1 MSVSPTTSDKDA
13 AAPQASQDDG
23 LLRRVVEHWFALRRP
38 TGTIESVALGVAC
51 VAVVFAGWWLLTS
64 GPPEERVV
72 GPTTL
77 PSPVE
82 TFGQFSDLWE
92 NFALARNTGVTLR
105 RVALG
110 FLLAA
115 AIGVPLGIL
124 AGCFTRLN
132 AFLSPLVMFGR
143 NIPLA
148 AVLPILIFIFPGGEQ
163 RKVMFIFI
171 ACVAFV
177 ISDTARAIGDV
188 AERYVDTAY
197 TLGASRW
204 QTIVKVL
211 VPLAAPSIF
220 GSFRLLFGLAFGYIM
235 LAESIKYADDVG
247 GLGYQ
252 IQIFQ
257 RRGFREHIY
266 LIILIIPVVALVVD
280 QVLFWIQRKLFP
292 HVFGGDGVLFVLVR
306 WCLHC
311 WEDLRVGVRSLF
323 KPTARHGD

>member
-1 MSVSPTTSDKDA
+1 MSQNPSTSESA
-13 AAPQASQDDG
+13 AAESSSGAAAGDG
-23 LLRRVVEHWFALRRP
+23 IVGRAVHRWFTLRRP
-38 TGTIESVALGVAC
+38 AGRVESVMLGVIC
-51 VAVVFAGWWLLTS
+51 LFVVLAAWWLLTW
-64 GPPEERVV
+64 GPNEERVV

-77 PSPVE
+77 PSPKE
-82 TFGQFSDLWE
+82 TFGQFDDLWS
-92 NFALARNTGVTLR
+92 NFALARNTMVTLK
-105 RVALG
+105 RVTLG

-115 AIGVPLGIL
+115 LIGVPVGVL
-124 AGCFTRLN
+124 AGCFPRVN

-177 ISDTARAIGDV
+177 ISDTARAIKDV

-204 QTIVKVL
+204 QTIIKVL

-280 QVLFWIQRKLFP
+280 QILFWIQRKLFP
-292 HVFGGDGVLFVLVR
+292 HVFGGDGVLFYVLR
-306 WCLHC
+306 FALHR
-311 WEDLRVGVRSLF
+311 WEDVKCAVLPRRTP
-323 KPTARHGD
+323 KP

>member
-1 MSVSPTTSDKDA
+1 MSETSSSPHPDESFPQFEGA
-13 AAPQASQDDG
+13 AGDG
-23 LLRRVVEHWFALRRP
+23 IVRRAADRWFTLRKP
-38 TGTIESVALGVAC
+38 TGPVESVLLGVAC
-51 VAVVFAGWWLLTS
+51 VLVVFAAWWGLTS
-64 GPPEERVV
+64 GSNEERVV
-72 GPTTL
+72 GPMTL
-77 PSPVE
+77 PSPSE
-82 TFGQFSDLWE
+82 TFGQFDDLWS
-92 NFALARNTGVTLR
+92 NFALARNTAVTLR
-105 RVALG
+105 RVSLG

-115 AIGVPLGIL
+115 LVGVPVGVL
-124 AGCFTRLN
+124 AGCFARVN

-177 ISDTARAIGDV
+177 ISDTAQAIRDV

-204 QTIVKVL
+204 QTIIKVL

-280 QVLFWIQRKLFP
+280 QILFWIQRKLFP
-292 HVFGGDGVLFVLVR
+292 HVFGGDGVLFYLVQFA
-306 WCLHC
+306 LHR
-311 WEDLRVGVRSLF
+311 WEDLKVAVLPKRTP
-323 KPTARHGD
+323 KP